1 MNALSGVGYSEGSIM
16 VATAAACWWLV
27 EAPPPPAMRF
37 SGCCWVPEELSWAP
51 PAEGYRVSGEGGR
64 AVTLAFGVFGP
75 EAKRLGVVLVEG
87 EDLLLLPLTAFGG
100 GDPRALHVRR
110 ALKPSALTAIDSSAG
125 DDGKGGGVL
134 GYIEVYGGIEFTA
147 LQTPP

>member
-1 MNALSGVGYSEGSIM
+1 M

-37 SGCCWVPEELSWAP
+37 SGCCWVPEELSW
-51 PAEGYRVSGEGGR
+51 PAVEGRSGGDASAGEWGG

-110 ALKPSALTAIDSSAG
+110 ALKPSALTANSG
-125 DDGKGGGVL
+125 MLPLFYGGGAVSVAASNQN
-134 GYIEVYGGIEFTA
+134 GRISAVA
-147 LQTPP
+147 